1 MWSALRWPIP
11 LLVTRRCL
19 LDATERTSPWTRN
32 AWRSA
37 LPHLDERSYVAK
49 VSELTAE
56 TKATVDLTSLRVK
69 SSLRSELMP
78 PRAPAA
84 SVSVPKKQGE
94 AASFEVLLK
103 QVRREVESRLTR
115 VFEQKLIDAEPLG
128 PDVVALVDALRD
140 LTMRGGKRFR
150 PALLVAA
157 YRAVDETAPDAVA
170 FDAGAALELLQ
181 TYLLVHDDWMD
192 RDDVR
197 RGGPAVHALL
207 AHHFGSRTMGDAAA
221 LLAGDYASAVALE
234 ALASIET
241 TGDRVTRAMRLF
253 AQIQQDAI
261 RGQQIDLVGRPQNI
275 EVMHD
280 LKTGSYTVRGPM
292 LLGAILAGAAP
303 ATLEC
308 LARFAN
314 PLGVAFQLR
323 DDLLGAFGLPKETG
337 KPFGS
342 DIRSGKKTALAD
354 EALSRV
360 GVSDRHVLTDTLGRR
375 DASDDDIKTV
385 VALYE
390 RCGARTAVERR
401 LAQLVKKATGALSGG
416 ELSKRGTTWL
426 LGAAATLTVRER

>member
-1 MWSALRWPIP
+1 
-11 LLVTRRCL
+11 
-19 LDATERTSPWTRN
+19 
-32 AWRSA
+32 
-37 LPHLDERSYVAK
+37 
-49 VSELTAE
+49 
-56 TKATVDLTSLRVK
+56 
-69 SSLRSELMP
+69 MP
-78 PRAPAA
+78 PRAPSA
-84 SVSVPKKQGE
+84 SVSIAKKQGG
-94 AASFEVLLK
+94 ADFDTLLK
-103 QVRREVESRLTR
+103 QVRREVETRLGAL
-115 VFEQKLIDAEPLG
+115 FEKKLTDAEPLG
-128 PDVVALVDALRD
+128 PDVIALVDALRD

-150 PALLVAA
+150 PALLFAA
-157 YRAVDETAPDAVA
+157 YHAVDEAAPDAVA

-221 LLAGDYASAVALE
+221 LLAGDYASAMALE
-234 ALASIET
+234 ALASLEAM
-241 TGDRVTRAMRLF
+241 GDRVARAVKLF

-292 LLGAILAGAAP
+292 LLGAILAGAEA
-303 ATLEC
+303 ATLER
-308 LARFAN
+308 LTRFAN

-323 DDLLGAFGLPKETG
+323 DDLLGAFGHPKETG

-360 GVSDRHVLTDTLGRR
+360 GVSDRHVLNETLGRR
-375 DASDDDIKTV
+375 DATDDEIKAV

-401 LAQLVKKATGALSGG
+401 LSQLVKKATSALAGG
-416 ELSKRGTTWL
+416 GLSKRGTAWL

>member
-1 MWSALRWPIP
+1 
-11 LLVTRRCL
+11 
-19 LDATERTSPWTRN
+19 
-32 AWRSA
+32 
-37 LPHLDERSYVAK
+37 
-49 VSELTAE
+49 
-56 TKATVDLTSLRVK
+56 
-69 SSLRSELMP
+69 MP
-78 PRAPAA
+78 PRAPTAAA
-84 SVSVPKKQGE
+84 SVAKKQGG
-94 AASFEVLLK
+94 AVDFDALLK
-103 QVRREVESRLTR
+103 QVRREVETRLTGH
-115 VFEQKLIDAEPLG
+115 FERKLADAEPLG

-150 PALLVAA
+150 PALLFAA
-157 YRAVDETAPDAVA
+157 YHAVDESAPDAVA

-221 LLAGDYASAVALE
+221 LLAGDYASAMALE
-234 ALASIET
+234 ALASLDT
-241 TGDRVTRAMRLF
+241 AGDRVARAIQLF
-253 AQIQQDAI
+253 ARIQQDAI

-292 LLGAILAGAAP
+292 LLGAILAGAEP
-303 ATLEC
+303 ATLER
-308 LARFAN
+308 LTRFAN

-323 DDLLGAFGLPKETG
+323 DDLLGAFGHAKETG

-360 GVSDRHVLTDTLGRR
+360 GVSDRHALTETLGRR
-375 DASDDDIKTV
+375 DATDDEIKVV

-390 RCGARTAVERR
+390 RCGARAAVERR
-401 LAQLVKKATGALSGG
+401 LSQLVKKATTALTSSG
-416 ELSKRGTTWL
+416 LSKRGTAWL

>member
-1 MWSALRWPIP
+1 
-11 LLVTRRCL
+11 
-19 LDATERTSPWTRN
+19 
-32 AWRSA
+32 
-37 LPHLDERSYVAK
+37 
-49 VSELTAE
+49 
-56 TKATVDLTSLRVK
+56 
-69 SSLRSELMP
+69 MP
-78 PRAPAA
+78 PRAPSA
-84 SVSVPKKQGE
+84 SVSPSKKQGE
-94 AASFEVLLK
+94 GASFDALLK
-103 QVRREVESRLTR
+103 QVRREVEARLALL
-115 VFEQKLIDAEPLG
+115 FKQKLTDADPLG
-128 PDVVALVDALRD
+128 PDVIALVDALRD

-157 YRAVDETAPDAVA
+157 YRAVDEDAPDAVA
-170 FDAGAALELLQ
+170 LDAGAALELLQ

-207 AHHFGSRTMGDAAA
+207 AHHFGSRTTGDAAA
-221 LLAGDYASAVALE
+221 LLAGDYASAMALE
-234 ALASIET
+234 ALASVKA
-241 TGDRVTRAMRLF
+241 TGDRIARAARLF

-292 LLGAILAGAAP
+292 LLGAILAGAEP
-303 ATLEC
+303 ATLE
-308 LARFAN
+308 LLTRFAH

-323 DDLLGAFGLPKETG
+323 DDLLGAFGHPKETG

-360 GVSDRHVLTDTLGRR
+360 GVSDRHLLTDTLGRR
-375 DASDDDIKTV
+375 DASDDQIKTV

-390 RCGARTAVERR
+390 RCGARASVERR
-401 LAQLVKKATGALSGG
+401 LSQLVKKATGALAGG
-416 ELSKRGTTWL
+416 ELSKRGTAWL

>member
-1 MWSALRWPIP
+1 
-11 LLVTRRCL
+11 
-19 LDATERTSPWTRN
+19 
-32 AWRSA
+32 
-37 LPHLDERSYVAK
+37 
-49 VSELTAE
+49 
-56 TKATVDLTSLRVK
+56 
-69 SSLRSELMP
+69 MP
-78 PRAPAA
+78 PRAPSAT
-84 SVSVPKKQGE
+84 VSLAKKQGGPD
-94 AASFEVLLK
+94 FDTLLK
-103 QVRREVESRLTR
+103 QVRREVETRLGAL
-115 VFEQKLIDAEPLG
+115 FEKKLTDAEPLG
-128 PDVVALVDALRD
+128 PDVIALVDALRD

-150 PALLVAA
+150 PALLFAA
-157 YRAVDETAPDAVA
+157 YHAVDEAAPDAVA

-221 LLAGDYASAVALE
+221 LLAGDYASAMALE
-234 ALASIET
+234 ALASLDAM
-241 TGDRVTRAMRLF
+241 GDRVARAVKLF

-292 LLGAILAGAAP
+292 LLGAILAGAEA
-303 ATLEC
+303 ATLER
-308 LARFAN
+308 LTRFAN

-323 DDLLGAFGLPKETG
+323 DDLLGAFGHPKETG

-360 GVSDRHVLTDTLGRR
+360 GVSDRHVLSETLGRR
-375 DASDDDIKTV
+375 DATDNEIKTV

-401 LAQLVKKATGALSGG
+401 LSQLVKKATSALAGG
-416 ELSKRGTTWL
+416 GLSKRGTAWL

>member
-1 MWSALRWPIP
+1 
-11 LLVTRRCL
+11 
-19 LDATERTSPWTRN
+19 
-32 AWRSA
+32 
-37 LPHLDERSYVAK
+37 
-49 VSELTAE
+49 
-56 TKATVDLTSLRVK
+56 
-69 SSLRSELMP
+69 MP
-78 PRAPAA
+78 PRAPTAH
-84 SVSVPKKQGE
+84 VSTSKRQDG
-94 AASFEVLLK
+94 AASFDTLLK
-103 QVRREVESRLTR
+103 LVRREVESRL
-115 VFEQKLIDAEPLG
+115 VAIFERKLLDADPLG
-128 PDVVALVDALRD
+128 PDVVALVDSLRD

-150 PALLVAA
+150 PALLFAA
-157 YRAVDETAPDAVA
+157 YRAVSEEAPESVA

-221 LLAGDYASAVALE
+221 LLAGDYASAMALE
-234 ALASIET
+234 SLASLKT
-241 TGDRVTRAMRLF
+241 AGDRVARATLFF

-308 LARFAN
+308 LTRFAN

-375 DASDDDIKTV
+375 DASDDDIKMV

-401 LAQLVKKATGALSGG
+401 LAQLVKKATGALSGS
-416 ELSKRGTTWL
+416 ELGKRGTTWL

>member
-1 MWSALRWPIP
+1 
-11 LLVTRRCL
+11 
-19 LDATERTSPWTRN
+19 
-32 AWRSA
+32 
-37 LPHLDERSYVAK
+37 
-49 VSELTAE
+49 
-56 TKATVDLTSLRVK
+56 
-69 SSLRSELMP
+69 MP

-84 SVSVPKKQGE
+84 SLPLSKKQGGPID
-94 AASFEVLLK
+94 FDTMLK
-103 QVRREVESRLTR
+103 QVRREVEARL
-115 VFEQKLIDAEPLG
+115 VAIFERKLVDADSLG
-128 PDVVALVDALRD
+128 PDVIALVDSLRD

-157 YRAVDETAPDAVA
+157 YRAVDDEAPDGVA
-170 FDAGAALELLQ
+170 LDAGAALELLQ

-221 LLAGDYASAVALE
+221 LLAGDYASAMALE
-234 ALASIET
+234 SLASVKT
-241 TGDRVTRAMRLF
+241 AGDRVARAVQLF

-292 LLGAILAGAAP
+292 LLGAILAGAEP
-303 ATLEC
+303 ATLER
-308 LARFAN
+308 LVRFAN

-323 DDLLGAFGLPKETG
+323 DDLLGAFGHPKQTG

-342 DIRSGKKTALAD
+342 DIRSGKKTAIAD

-375 DASDDDIKTV
+375 DATDDDIKTV

-390 RCGARTAVERR
+390 RCGARAAVERR
-401 LAQLVKKATGALSGG
+401 LSQLVKKATAALDGG
-416 ELSKRGTTWL
+416 ELSKRGMTLL

>member
-1 MWSALRWPIP
+1 MTSLPVKSRLRPLELMPTRAPATSLSNAKKQTGPLDFDAL
-11 LLVTRRCL
+11 LKLVKREVEAR
-19 LDATERTSPWTRN
+19 
-32 AWRSA
+32 
-37 LPHLDERSYVAK
+37 
-49 VSELTAE
+49 
-56 TKATVDLTSLRVK
+56 LTSL
-69 SSLRSELMP
+69 
-78 PRAPAA
+78 
-84 SVSVPKKQGE
+84 
-94 AASFEVLLK
+94 
-103 QVRREVESRLTR
+103 
-115 VFEQKLIDAEPLG
+115 FEQKLSDAEPLG
-128 PDVVALVDALRD
+128 PDVIALVDSLRD

-150 PALLVAA
+150 PGLLFAA

-170 FDAGAALELLQ
+170 LDAGAALELLQ

-207 AHHFGSRTMGDAAA
+207 AHHFGSRTMGDASA
-221 LLAGDYASAVALE
+221 LLAGDYASAMALE
-234 ALASIET
+234 ALATVEAQ
-241 TGDRVTRAMRLF
+241 GDRVARAMRLF

-292 LLGAILAGAAP
+292 LLGAMLAGADSAMLDRL
-303 ATLEC
+303 T
-308 LARFAN
+308 RFAN

-323 DDLLGAFGLPKETG
+323 DDLLGAFGHPKETG

-360 GVSDRHVLTDTLGRR
+360 GVSDRHVLGETLGRR
-375 DASDDDIKTV
+375 DATDDEIKTV

-390 RCGARTAVERR
+390 RCGARAAVERR
-401 LAQLVKKATGALSGG
+401 LSQLVKKATGALTGG
-416 ELSKRGTTWL
+416 ALSKRGTAWL

>member
-1 MWSALRWPIP
+1 
-11 LLVTRRCL
+11 
-19 LDATERTSPWTRN
+19 
-32 AWRSA
+32 
-37 LPHLDERSYVAK
+37 
-49 VSELTAE
+49 
-56 TKATVDLTSLRVK
+56 
-69 SSLRSELMP
+69 MP
-78 PRAPAA
+78 PRAPIA
-84 SVSVPKKQGE
+84 SVSLSKKQAE
-94 AASFEVLLK
+94 AGNFDALLK
-103 QVRREVESRLTR
+103 QVRREVETRLTAL
-115 VFEQKLIDAEPLG
+115 FEQKLMDADPLG

-157 YRAVDETAPDAVA
+157 YRAVDDEAPETVA
-170 FDAGAALELLQ
+170 LDAGAALELLQ
-181 TYLLVHDDWMD
+181 SYLLVHDDWMD

-207 AHHFGSRTMGDAAA
+207 AHHFGSRTMGDASA
-221 LLAGDYASAVALE
+221 LLAGDYASAMALE

-241 TGDRVTRAMRLF
+241 TGDRVARAIHLF
-253 AQIQQDAI
+253 ARIQQDAI

-292 LLGAILAGAAP
+292 LLGAILAGADA
-303 ATLEC
+303 ATLER
-308 LARFAN
+308 LTRFAN

-323 DDLLGAFGLPKETG
+323 DDLLGAFGHPKETG

-360 GVSDRHVLTDTLGRR
+360 GVSDRHAITDTIGRR
-375 DASDDDIKTV
+375 DATDGEIKNV
-385 VALYE
+385 VEMYE
-390 RCGARTAVERR
+390 RCGARAAVERR
-401 LAQLVKKATGALSGG
+401 LSQLVKKAISALAEG
-416 ELSKRGTTWL
+416 ELSKRGTAWL

>member
-1 MWSALRWPIP
+1 MP
-11 LLVTRRCL
+11 TR
-19 LDATERTSPWTRN
+19 APT
-32 AWRSA
+32 
-37 LPHLDERSYVAK
+37 
-49 VSELTAE
+49 
-56 TKATVDLTSLRVK
+56 ATVSQ
-69 SSLRSELMP
+69 
-78 PRAPAA
+78 A
-84 SVSVPKKQGE
+84 KKQGG
-94 AASFEVLLK
+94 AASFDALLK
-103 QVRREVESRLTR
+103 QVRREVEARLTTL
-115 VFEQKLIDAEPLG
+115 FKQKLADADPLG
-128 PDVVALVDALRD
+128 PDVIALVDALRD

-150 PALLVAA
+150 PALLFAA
-157 YRAVDETAPDAVA
+157 YRAVDDAAPDAVA
-170 FDAGAALELLQ
+170 LDAGTALELLQ

-221 LLAGDYASAVALE
+221 LLAGDYASAMALE
-234 ALASIET
+234 ALASLDAAGE
-241 TGDRVTRAMRLF
+241 RVARATRLF

-292 LLGAILAGAAP
+292 LLGAILAGAEP
-303 ATLEC
+303 ATLER
-308 LARFAN
+308 LTRFAN

-323 DDLLGAFGLPKETG
+323 DDLLGAFGHPKETG

-375 DASDDDIKTV
+375 DANDDEIKTV
-385 VALYE
+385 VSLYE
-390 RCGARTAVERR
+390 RCGARAAVERR
-401 LAQLVKKATGALSGG
+401 LSQLVKKATSALG
-416 ELSKRGTTWL
+416 EGDLSKRGAAWL

>member
-1 MWSALRWPIP
+1 MRGHIP
-11 LLVTRRCL
+11 
-19 LDATERTSPWTRN
+19 
-32 AWRSA
+32 
-37 LPHLDERSYVAK
+37 AK
-49 VSELTAE
+49 VLELTAKTE
-56 TKATVDLTSLRVK
+56 RALDLTSLPVK
-69 SSLRSELMP
+69 SRLGPHLMP

-84 SVSVPKKQGE
+84 SVSLSKKQGGPVD
-94 AASFEVLLK
+94 FDTMLK
-103 QVRREVESRLTR
+103 QVRREVEARL
-115 VFEQKLIDAEPLG
+115 VAIFERKLVDADSLG
-128 PDVVALVDALRD
+128 PDVIALVDSLRD

-157 YRAVDETAPDAVA
+157 YRAVDDEAPDGVA
-170 FDAGAALELLQ
+170 LDAGAALELLQ

-221 LLAGDYASAVALE
+221 LLAGDYASAMALE
-234 ALASIET
+234 SLASVKT
-241 TGDRVTRAMRLF
+241 AGDRVARAVQLF

-292 LLGAILAGAAP
+292 LLGAILAGAEP
-303 ATLEC
+303 ATLER
-308 LARFAN
+308 LVRFAN

-323 DDLLGAFGLPKETG
+323 DDLLGAFGHPKQTG

-342 DIRSGKKTALAD
+342 DIRSGKKTAIAD

-375 DASDDDIKTV
+375 DATDDDIKTV

-390 RCGARTAVERR
+390 RCGARAAVERR
-401 LAQLVKKATGALSGG
+401 LSQLVKKATAALVGG
-416 ELSKRGTTWL
+416 DLSKRGMSLL

>member
-1 MWSALRWPIP
+1 
-11 LLVTRRCL
+11 
-19 LDATERTSPWTRN
+19 
-32 AWRSA
+32 
-37 LPHLDERSYVAK
+37 
-49 VSELTAE
+49 
-56 TKATVDLTSLRVK
+56 
-69 SSLRSELMP
+69 MP
-78 PRAPAA
+78 PRAPTA
-84 SVSVPKKQGE
+84 SVTVAKKQGG
-94 AASFEVLLK
+94 AVDFDALLK
-103 QVRREVESRLTR
+103 QVRREVEARLTGI
-115 VFEQKLIDAEPLG
+115 FQQKLTDAEPLG
-128 PDVVALVDALRD
+128 PDVIALVDSLRD

-150 PALLVAA
+150 PALLFAA
-157 YRAVDETAPDAVA
+157 YRAVDEDAPDAVA
-170 FDAGAALELLQ
+170 LDAGAALELLQ

-221 LLAGDYASAVALE
+221 LLAGDYASAMALE
-234 ALASIET
+234 CLASLGAS
-241 TGDRVTRAMRLF
+241 GDRVAHATRLF

-292 LLGAILAGAAP
+292 LLGAILAGGDA
-303 ATLEC
+303 ATLER
-308 LARFAN
+308 LTRFAN

-323 DDLLGAFGLPKETG
+323 DDLLGAFGHPKETG

-360 GVSDRHVLTDTLGRR
+360 GVSDRHVLSDTLGRR
-375 DASDDDIKTV
+375 DATDDDIKAV

-390 RCGARTAVERR
+390 RCGARAAVERR
-401 LAQLVKKATGALSGG
+401 LGQLVKKATGALTGSG
-416 ELSKRGTTWL
+416 LSKRGTTWL
-426 LGAAATLTVRER
+426 LGAAATLTIRER